1 VTSTGGSAKSKP
13 DEPVAQSWDDRRQ
26 D

>member
-13 DEPVAQSWDDRRQ
+13 DEPVAQSWNDRRQ